1 MKEDKFHSE
10 KTLVEQHAMERLSQV
25 EKHQQK
31 AYEKRSRSFPWK
43 EIIMGIFFLI
53 ILIIFVAQNLI
64 H

>member
-31 AYEKRSRSFPWK
+31 AYEKDLVLSHGKKLLW
-43 EIIMGIFFLI
+43 GYFF
-53 ILIIFVAQNLI
+53 
-64 H
+64 